1 MEAYIKFSLSSSDV
15 KKINKLIAQK
25 LNLIELKDPLKQEG
39 SITRS
44 KILSNLSKQGN
55 TLNPSQLQAERVYM
69 LKNSKMA
76 KEQDRY

>member
-44 KILSNLSKQGN
+44 KILSNLSKPGN